1 MEKTNPVLLYTEH
14 TGENRPSTMS
24 GTISADSHG
33 RMIFRNNDGSIT
45 MIFVDIKDSYAI
57 GETLQKSN
65 IKLTLPQGDKTLF
78 DNE

>member
-1 MEKTNPVLLYTEH
+1 MEKNSPVLLYTEH
-14 TGENRPSTMS
+14 IGENRPSTMV

-33 RMIFRNNDGSIT
+33 RMVFRNNDGSIT
-45 MIFVDIKDSYAI
+45 MIFIDIKDSGAI

-78 DNE
+78 E